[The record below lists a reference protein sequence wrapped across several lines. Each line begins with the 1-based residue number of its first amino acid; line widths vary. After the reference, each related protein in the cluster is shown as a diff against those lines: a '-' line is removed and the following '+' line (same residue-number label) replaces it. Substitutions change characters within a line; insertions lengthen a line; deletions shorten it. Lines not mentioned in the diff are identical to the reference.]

1 MARGAATDTG
11 AVVLTGGRAVRLQ
24 GADKA
29 TIEIGGATLL
39 ERVLASLDGIDEV
52 VVVGDEVGTSRPV
65 TWLREDPPGGGP
77 AAGLL
82 AGLSGFPRVPRWV
95 VVLAVDLP
103 LVTAGTVRRL
113 RQACDRVGRD
123 GALLVDEGG
132 VRQLLCAVY
141 RTEALLAAAPP
152 VEERPG
158 LSVRRLVSGLQLAEV
173 DALPGE
179 ADDVDT
185 WADLTALRERL
196 QQ

>member
-1 MARGAATDTG
+1 MASGAATDTG
-11 AVVLTGGRAVRLQ
+11 AVVLTGGRAVRLD

-29 TIEIGGATLL
+29 TIELGGVTLL
-39 ERVLASLDGIDEV
+39 ERVLAALDGIDEV

-77 AAGLL
+77 AAALL
-82 AGLSGFPRVPRWV
+82 AGLCGFPRTPRWV

-103 LVTAGTVRRL
+103 LVTTGTVLRL
-113 RQACDRVGRD
+113 RDACGPD

-132 VRQLLCAVY
+132 HRQLLCAVY

-152 VEERPG
+152 MEQRPG
-158 LSVRRLVSGLQLAEV
+158 VSVRSLASGLHLAEV

-196 QQ
+196 Q